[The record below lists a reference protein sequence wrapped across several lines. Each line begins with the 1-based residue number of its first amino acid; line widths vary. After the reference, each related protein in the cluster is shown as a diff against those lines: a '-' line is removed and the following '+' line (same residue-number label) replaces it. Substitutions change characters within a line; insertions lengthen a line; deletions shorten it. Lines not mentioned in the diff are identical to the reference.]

1 MPVSLSFPLTTLI
14 VLSPCLAL
22 AAEPPPEEGV
32 KTPHELEEVV
42 VVASRVA
49 EPVNQVVGSV
59 SFGDRL
65 SLDRHLVQDIADLVR
80 YEPGVNALGDA
91 GRFGLQGF
99 SIRGLD
105 GNRVAMEIDGVPVA
119 EAFRV
124 GDFAAAGR
132 DLVDL
137 EAIERVEIL
146 RGPAST
152 LYGSD
157 ALAGV
162 VAYRT
167 RDPEDLLKS
176 VGDDVYVGT
185 RALYSS
191 RDDSTLASAGLAV
204 GGEDHPWQTMVF
216 VSERSGHETA
226 NEARAPE
233 HEANPLDYERSSVL
247 AKLVRPDAGWGRW
260 TLAIDHGEG
269 EAQTDIRSMRFGP
282 GRYATTTE
290 LLGDDRYTRDRSSL
304 KGEWQH
310 ARPWLD
316 QSELLLY
323 SQTTKTRQDTRQ
335 TRLADRTTPF
345 PSLRFRRFELE
356 QSADGAK
363 WLGQVRTDSGSI
375 RHWHVFGIEYGRS
388 KYIGLRDGHEVNLDT
403 GAVSTRILGEQFPVR
418 DFPESTVGELGVFW
432 QDEISLGQRLA
443 LVPGLRW
450 ERYELDSRPDAVF
463 REDYPDVATT
473 DLLLTSWT
481 PKLGLRH
488 ELGEH
493 STLFAQYARGFR
505 APPFSDVNIGLSL
518 PSLNY
523 EVRPNPDL
531 REETSN
537 GMELGWRWHGPALQ
551 ASVTLFHN
559 RYRDL
564 IESRANLG
572 VDPDSG
578 ALVFQSVNRE
588 RARIEG
594 IEAQFEWTPGPD
606 SDWALQGSLAWSQG
620 RDLDRDE
627 PLETVAP
634 GKLVLGA
641 NWAPVNANW
650 GLELLGT
657 AVARRS
663 EVAGDSNA
671 FRAPGYALLDA
682 YAWWRLGERV
692 RVNVAARNLA
702 DRRYWDWGITRGLAA
717 SADNLDFYTA
727 TGRSFD
733 VSVAVDW

>member
-1 MPVSLSFPLTTLI
+1 MSPSRPLCLTALAA
-14 VLSPCLAL
+14 LSPCLAL
-22 AAEPPPEEGV
+22 AAEPPPAEGAG
-32 KTPHELEEVV
+32 TPHELEAVV

-49 EPVNQVVGSV
+49 EPVDQVVGSV
-59 SFGDRL
+59 SVADRP
-65 SLDRHLVQDIADLVR
+65 SLDRRLVQDIADLVR
-80 YEPGVNALGDA
+80 YEPGVHALGDA

-99 SIRGLD
+99 SIRGLE

-119 EAFRV
+119 EAFGV

-167 RDPEDLLKS
+167 RDPENL
-176 VGDDVYVGT
+176 VANAADDTYAGV

-204 GGEDHPWQTMVF
+204 AGEDRPWQAMLF
-216 VSERSGHETA
+216 VSNRSGHETA
-226 NEARAPE
+226 NQARAPE

-247 AKLVRPDAGWGRW
+247 AKLVHPDAGWGRW
-260 TLAIDHGEG
+260 TFSVDHGEG
-269 EAQTDIRSMRFGP
+269 ETRTDVRSLRFGP
-282 GRYATTTE
+282 GRYATTTD
-290 LLGDDRYTRDRSSL
+290 LLGDDRYLRDRSSL

-316 QSELLLY
+316 SSELLLY

-335 TRLADRTTPF
+335 TRLADRVTPF
-345 PSLRFRRFELE
+345 PSLRLRRFELE
-356 QSADGAK
+356 QSVDGAK
-363 WLGQVRTDSGSI
+363 WLGQTRTDSGTV
-375 RHWHVFGIEYGRS
+375 RHWHVFGVEYARS
-388 KYIGLRDGHEVNLDT
+388 KYIGLRDGQEVNLDT
-403 GAVSTRILGEQFPVR
+403 GAVSQRILGEDFPVR
-418 DFPESTVGELGVFW
+418 DFPESLVGELGVFW
-432 QDEISLGQRLA
+432 QDEISLGQSLA

-450 ERYELDSRPDAVF
+450 ERYELDSRPDAMF

-481 PKLGLRH
+481 PKLGLRR

-493 STLFAQYARGFR
+493 STVFAQYARGFR

-531 REETSN
+531 REETSHA
-537 GMELGWRWHGPALQ
+537 MELGWRWHAPGLQ
-551 ASVTLFHN
+551 ASVALFHN

-572 VDPDSG
+572 VDPESG

-594 IEAQFEWTPGPD
+594 IEAQFQWTPD
-606 SDWALQGSLAWSQG
+606 SASDWTLQGSLAWSQG
-620 RDLDRDE
+620 RDLVRDE
-627 PLETVAP
+627 PLSSVAP
-634 GKLVLGA
+634 GRLVLGA
-641 NWAPVNANW
+641 GWAPVDANW
-650 GLELLGT
+650 GLELVGT
-657 AVARRS
+657 AVARNS
-663 EVAGDSNA
+663 EVADDDA
-671 FRAPGYALLDA
+671 FQAPGYALLDA

-692 RVNVAARNLA
+692 RVNVAARNLG
-702 DRRYWDWGITRGLAA
+702 DRRYWDWGTSRGLAA
-717 SADNLDFYTA
+717 AADDLDFYTA
-727 TGRSFD
+727 PGRSLD
-733 VSVAVDW
+733 LSVAVDW